1 MSNLAMGKGGVNS
14 LIISPVS
21 DESVFALADLGVA
34 VADGVGVAL
43 LARVLLFATLPV
55 TNKAKFAAALVPRYL
70 IKLIKEI
77 DIVIKVEEAITK
89 PKN

>member
-1 MSNLAMGKGGVNS
+1 MGKGGVNS
-14 LIISPVS
+14 LIFSPVS

-55 TNKAKFAAALVPRYL
+55 TNKAQFTAAFVPWQRM
-70 IKLIKEI
+70 KLI
-77 DIVIKVEEAITK
+77 
-89 PKN
+89 